1 MLMQTAVPDA
11 ALATMCKLY
20 SVDVG
25 TEQGERSRQ
34 AIKARADPIVQGGLG
49 KTLLFPII
57 VHKHLSIFSRT
68 GKTDCLLPVSAEST
82 RASAYLRRYW
92 YWGQRWRPD
101 TTIPTIRTV
110 KDERQGQ

>member
-68 GKTDCLLPVSAEST
+68 GKTDCPLPVSAEST
-82 RASAYLRRYW
+82 RASAYLTGIGVNGGDPTPQYPRS
-92 YWGQRWRPD
+92 GQ
-101 TTIPTIRTV
+101 
-110 KDERQGQ
+110 

>member
-1 MLMQTAVPDA
+1 MSMQTAVPDA
-11 ALATMCKLY
+11 ALATMCTCKLY

-82 RASAYLRRYW
+82 R
-92 YWGQRWRPD
+92 GHVRPH
-101 TTIPTIRTV
+101 TSLVLESTV
-110 KDERQGQ
+110 ATRHHNTHNPDSER